1 MTDLEDRQAESA
13 AQAGS
18 PDVSHTMNRHYRLA
32 LVGAVIAGLLLLP
45 LVVFA
50 VAEALNQ
57 GEIAPGVS
65 AAGVPIGG
73 LSPEDALEAMQLHE
87 RALRET
93 PVPFLVQE
101 TDVELDPR
109 VVALDLDA
117 EAAVDLAVT
126 ARRNGG
132 FFDRFAAWARSFT
145 STVDVPTD
153 ITWDDDALEG
163 VFESWEQTAIGE
175 PANEGAIE
183 VVDGVVQPVYPV
195 AGVGLDRAEARR
207 LVAEAIVVAERTRQ
221 EISTAPLI
229 PRVTDADVDA
239 AVIEGTRMIDSPV
252 TLTAEDPD
260 LAVEFDVDLLAAN
273 LVSDVPEGEPARI
286 VLGFD
291 EEGLAEF
298 LDPRREEIERPPRD
312 ARFLVQSD
320 GTVALQES
328 RRGMLLDVQ
337 LVAEALAV
345 ASGGSDRGA
354 FPFAQGD
361 RPEFTTA
368 EAEAMGPISQ
378 VSFFATD
385 YSCCE
390 PRVTNIQ
397 TIAAAVTDTIVWPG
411 ETFSLNDLV
420 GPRTE
425 EKGYVLAPQILQGE
439 FVDAVGGG
447 VSQFATT
454 FYNAIFFGC
463 YEIVEHT
470 PHSFYFPRYP
480 EGREATIS
488 WPSPDVVFRND
499 SDALIL
505 IKSYASDNRVSVAF
519 YGNNGGKDC
528 TSERSDR
535 RDPTEYTTVYEE
547 DPTLSPTAEVV
558 DTYGSDGW
566 TVDVT
571 RIITLP
577 DGESASETWTHTYL
591 PIPTIIRV
599 HPCNM
604 PESSEECP
612 VQVPTVVGLT
622 FSEAQA
628 RLADAGLTIGD
639 GGTVPV
645 DSSGQDGLVQ
655 SQSISSG
662 EYVARGTA
670 VTVEVG
676 SYTAPPTTEPPADD
690 SSTTTGPP

>member
-117 EAAVDLAVT
+117 EAAVDRAVT

-145 STVDVPTD
+145 STVEVPTD

-183 VVDGVVQPVYPV
+183 VVDGVVEPVYPV

-298 LDPRREEIERPPRD
+298 LDPRRE
-312 ARFLVQSD
+312 
-320 GTVALQES
+320 
-328 RRGMLLDVQ
+328 
-337 LVAEALAV
+337 
-345 ASGGSDRGA
+345 
-354 FPFAQGD
+354 
-361 RPEFTTA
+361 
-368 EAEAMGPISQ
+368 
-378 VSFFATD
+378 
-385 YSCCE
+385 
-390 PRVTNIQ
+390 
-397 TIAAAVTDTIVWPG
+397 
-411 ETFSLNDLV
+411 
-420 GPRTE
+420 
-425 EKGYVLAPQILQGE
+425 
-439 FVDAVGGG
+439 
-447 VSQFATT
+447 
-454 FYNAIFFGC
+454 
-463 YEIVEHT
+463 
-470 PHSFYFPRYP
+470 
-480 EGREATIS
+480 
-488 WPSPDVVFRND
+488 
-499 SDALIL
+499 
-505 IKSYASDNRVSVAF
+505 
-519 YGNNGGKDC
+519 
-528 TSERSDR
+528 
-535 RDPTEYTTVYEE
+535 
-547 DPTLSPTAEVV
+547 
-558 DTYGSDGW
+558 
-566 TVDVT
+566 
-571 RIITLP
+571 
-577 DGESASETWTHTYL
+577 
-591 PIPTIIRV
+591 
-599 HPCNM
+599 
-604 PESSEECP
+604 
-612 VQVPTVVGLT
+612 
-622 FSEAQA
+622 
-628 RLADAGLTIGD
+628 
-639 GGTVPV
+639 
-645 DSSGQDGLVQ
+645 
-655 SQSISSG
+655 
-662 EYVARGTA
+662 
-670 VTVEVG
+670 
-676 SYTAPPTTEPPADD
+676 
-690 SSTTTGPP
+690 